1 VIPLLGGIE
10 SRSLSLKE
18 FSILHKDFL
27 SQIFAQ
33 LEQMTTQ
40 TKPNLQNKNR
50 NTLLFSILTL
60 SLVLLLLLNISLG
73 SVSIPIKDVF
83 NSLTGGNS
91 SKETWDY
98 IIVNYR
104 LPKAIAAILVG
115 MGLSISGLLMQTLF
129 RNPLAGP
136 YVLGLSSGASL
147 GVAIVIMGAGF
158 LPPFLASIM
167 LSSYGIVLASSLGS
181 FLVLLAVL
189 AVSQR
194 LRDTM
199 AILIVGL
206 MFGSLTSAI
215 VGTLTYFSTAEQLQK
230 FTFWSLGNLGNL
242 SWSSIV
248 ILSICVAIGLLLSLL
263 SIKPL
268 NTLLLGENYARSL
281 GMNYEKT
288 RLIIIFATSILAGS
302 ITAYAGPIAFIGLAV
317 PHIAKLVFQTSN
329 HVVLFWSTLLFGA
342 IIMLICDS
350 ISQLPGSDITLPINA
365 VTSIFGAPIVI
376 WLLIR
381 KRKMMN

>member
-1 VIPLLGGIE
+1 MTLALL
-10 SRSLSLKE
+10 L
-18 FSILHKDFL
+18 
-27 SQIFAQ
+27 
-33 LEQMTTQ
+33 
-40 TKPNLQNKNR
+40 
-50 NTLLFSILTL
+50 TLLF
-60 SLVLLLLLNISLG
+60 NISLG

-83 NSLTGGNS
+83 NSLIGEKS

-98 IIVNYR
+98 IIINYR
-104 LPKAIAAILVG
+104 LPKAITAIVVG
-115 MGLSISGLLMQTLF
+115 FGLSISGLLMQTLF

-136 YVLGLSSGASL
+136 DVLGLSSGASL
-147 GVAIVIMGAGF
+147 GVATIVMGATF
-158 LPPFLASIM
+158 LPMGLSDVL
-167 LSSYGIVLASSLGS
+167 LSSYGIILASSLGS

-206 MFGSLTSAI
+206 MFASLTSAI

-230 FTFWSLGNLGNL
+230 FTFWSLGNLGNM

-248 ILSICVAIGLLLSLL
+248 TLSICVAIGLLLSLV

-268 NTLLLGENYARSL
+268 NALLLGENYARSL
-281 GMNYEKT
+281 GMNYKRT

-329 HVVLFWSTLLFGA
+329 HTILFWSTLLLGA

-350 ISQLPGSDITLPINA
+350 ISQLPGSDLTLPINA

-381 KRKMMN
+381 KRKIMN

>member
-1 VIPLLGGIE
+1 MNN
-10 SRSLSLKE
+10 RK
-18 FSILHKDFL
+18 
-27 SQIFAQ
+27 
-33 LEQMTTQ
+33 
-40 TKPNLQNKNR
+40 R
-50 NTLLFSILTL
+50 NTVLFLGLAVGLILLFF
-60 SLVLLLLLNISLG
+60 VNISFG
-73 SVSIPIKDVF
+73 SIAIPFKEIYT
-83 NSLTGGNS
+83 SLTGGDS
-91 SKETWDY
+91 SRETWQY
-98 IIVNYR
+98 IILNYR

-147 GVAIVIMGAGF
+147 GVATVVLGATL
-158 LPPFLASIM
+158 LPPFFSTL
-167 LSSYGIVLASSLGS
+167 LVSSYGIALASSLGS
-181 FLVLLAVL
+181 FIVLLAVL
-189 AVSQR
+189 AVSHR

-242 SWSSIV
+242 SWNSIF
-248 ILSICVAIGLLLSLL
+248 ILFSCVFVGLVLSLF

-268 NTLLLGENYARSL
+268 NSLLLGENYAKSL
-281 GMNYEKT
+281 GLNYKKA
-288 RLIIIFATSILAGS
+288 RVIIIVATSILAGS
-302 ITAYAGPIAFIGLAV
+302 ITAFAGPIAFIGLAV

-329 HVVLFWSTLLFGA
+329 HSILFWSTILFGA
-342 IIMLICDS
+342 MIMLICDS
-350 ISQLPGSDITLPINA
+350 ISQMPFSNITLPINA

-376 WLLIR
+376 WLLVR

>member
-1 VIPLLGGIE
+1 
-10 SRSLSLKE
+10 
-18 FSILHKDFL
+18 
-27 SQIFAQ
+27 
-33 LEQMTTQ
+33 M
-40 TKPNLQNKNR
+40 
-50 NTLLFSILTL
+50 
-60 SLVLLLLLNISLG
+60 LVLFLINISLG

-83 NSLTGGNS
+83 NSLTTGNC
-91 SKETWDY
+91 SKETWQY
-98 IIVNYR
+98 IILNYR

-129 RNPLAGP
+129 KNPLAGP

-147 GVAIVIMGAGF
+147 GVAIVILGASF
-158 LPPFLASIM
+158 LPTFLSSVLI
-167 LSSYGIVLASSLGS
+167 SSYGIILASSLGS

-189 AVSQR
+189 AVSQQ

-206 MFGSLTSAI
+206 MFGSLTNAI

-242 SWSSIV
+242 SWSSIAV
-248 ILSICVAIGLLLSLL
+248 LSICIAIGLLLSVF

-268 NTLLLGENYARSL
+268 NALLLGENYAKSL
-281 GMNYEKT
+281 GLNYNKA

-302 ITAYAGPIAFIGLAV
+302 ITAFAGPIAFIGLAV

-329 HVVLFWSTLLFGA
+329 HTILFWSTMLFGA

-350 ISQLPGSDITLPINA
+350 ISQLPGSDFTLPINA

-381 KRKMMN
+381 KRKMIG